1 MSVRPVAQNG
11 PVTSPGIGDSEPSSA
26 VTAQAA
32 TKGTSAAV
40 ASAVERTRGAR
51 NVADLLRDAARRH
64 PNRPAILSADGHRT
78 WAELDA
84 AVDAG
89 VASLT
94 ALGVPRGERIVIAL
108 PTGAD
113 LVASMF
119 TAARAGLIAVPIGHS
134 RSDTGAFADRVGAF
148 AAITDEKGH
157 GLPVAVDADRL
168 ARWWTAP
175 PVAEP
180 PAAVGGGED
189 LAMLARVRAERAV
202 MLSHRAV
209 LAAVRAIGELGNLR
223 LQDGERVL
231 QVLPIYHLAGWVV
244 SFLPLTLV
252 GGAGVLPE
260 VGFDSVSVSVPRPGA
275 GTAVPAAGDG
285 PSSGS
290 PDSTSAGSTSAGS
303 TSTNSSSPGR
313 RATESALRA
322 AHEHRVTVV
331 PGAPGFFHHL
341 AHVPGAERA
350 LSSVRLLTSGTA
362 PLEPDDFARVRTLL
376 GQPVWEGYGLS
387 ESASVVTSSLTTG
400 TPHLGSVG
408 RPLPGIDIR
417 VIGPDGTDVSP
428 PVGPETAGAAAPH
441 DAFDFVAEAPDAGEV
456 GRIAIR
462 GGTLFS
468 GYWPDGKG
476 GPGPDGWF
484 VSGDIGFLDDAG
496 ELHLVDRAA
505 ETIRVAGFTVYP
517 REVEDVLAA
526 HPYVA
531 EVAVIGMPGS
541 DGHHQVV
548 AVLVPRAGK
557 RPTDDDLDEFV
568 SGRLPLFKRPGAYHL
583 VSALPRTEV
592 GRLDRTAVQRSY
604 AAATGLP
611 LTRLSAVP
619 DGSENT
625 AAAMDVGTEPLTR
638 EAVDVAPEPAAGLD
652 ELGTRLPGTGNRAV
666 RGDQDT
672 DEDLF

>member
-1 MSVRPVAQNG
+1 MS
-11 PVTSPGIGDSEPSSA
+11 SSDIGDSGSFGMR
-26 VTAQAA
+26 TAPDP
-32 TKGTSAAV
+32 GP
-40 ASAVERTRGAR
+40 ASAQDTAEPPGRSAGTGPHGGDQARQVR
-51 NVADLLRDAARRH
+51 NVADLLRAAARRY
-64 PNRPAILSADGHRT
+64 PDRPAIIAADGNRS
-78 WAELDA
+78 WSELDA

-89 VASLT
+89 VAALT
-94 ALGVPRGERIVIAL
+94 AMGVTRGERIVIAL

-119 TAARAGLIAVPIGHS
+119 AAARAGLIAVPIGHS
-134 RSDTGAFADRVGAF
+134 RGDTGAFADRVGAF
-148 AAITDEKGH
+148 AAITDETGH
-157 GLPVAVDADRL
+157 GLPVAVDKKRL
-168 ARWWTAP
+168 SQWWTANP
-175 PVAEP
+175 NPQP
-180 PAAVGGGED
+180 RPAVGGGED

-209 LAAVRAIGELGNLR
+209 LAAVAEIGDLGRLR
-223 LQDGERVL
+223 LQDAERVL

-252 GGAGVLPE
+252 GGASVLPE
-260 VGFDSVSVSVPRPGA
+260 VGFDSVSVSVARPGA
-275 GTAVPAAGDG
+275 GTEVRPPGDLPEG
-285 PSSGS
+285 
-290 PDSTSAGSTSAGS
+290 TSA
-303 TSTNSSSPGR
+303 GR

-322 AHEHRVTVV
+322 AHDHRVTVV

-341 AHVPGAERA
+341 LHVPGAERA

-362 PLEPDDFARVRTLL
+362 PLEPDDFAQVRTLL

-400 TPHLGSVG
+400 TAHMGSVG

-428 PVGPETAGAAAPH
+428 PVGPQTAGEAAEH
-441 DAFDFVAEAPDAGEV
+441 DVFDFVAEAPDAGEV
-456 GRIAIR
+456 GRIAIH
-462 GGTLFS
+462 GPTLFS
-468 GYWPDGKG
+468 GYWPDGGG
-476 GPGPDGWF
+476 GPGADGWF

-505 ETIRVAGFTVYP
+505 ETVTVAGFTVYP
-517 REVEDVLAA
+517 REVEDALAA

-531 EVAVIGMPGS
+531 EVAVVGMPGS
-541 DGHHQVV
+541 DGHEQVV

-557 RPTDDDLDEFV
+557 RPTEEDLNEFV
-568 SGRLPLFKRPGAYHL
+568 SRRLPLFKRPGAYHL
-583 VSALPRTEV
+583 VTALPRTEV

-611 LTRLSAVP
+611 LTRLTAVP
-619 DGSENT
+619 DGAGGASGDDADAGDDT
-625 AAAMDVGTEPLTR
+625 AP
-638 EAVDVAPEPAAGLD
+638 DVAPEPAAGLD
-652 ELGTRLPGTGNRAV
+652 ELGSRLPGTGNRAV